1 MNGKQGSCRRCRR
14 DQRAVRVDFCFCSRP
29 ELEGRCSVIRVPDC
43 PCRDIGAFLPLNALC
58 ASAILHYAAAG
69 RPKSAGRGRR
79 RGSDEK
85 HSVAL
90 QAAERKLGQ
99 CGLCNALLSH
109 AYLAAVDLPHLCI
122 HVCLISLSNVLMV
135 GVAHT
140 QGEPNLGRT

>member
-14 DQRAVRVDFCFCSRP
+14 DQRAVRVDFCFCSGT
-29 ELEGRCSVIRVPDC
+29 ELEGRCCVIRVPDC
-43 PCRDIGAFLPLNALC
+43 LCRDLGAFLPLNALC
-58 ASAILHYAAAG
+58 SSAIHYAAAG

-85 HSVAL
+85 HNVAL

-99 CGLCNALLSH
+99 CGLCNALLSY
-109 AYLAAVDLPHLCI
+109 AYLAAVPLPHLRI
-122 HVCLISLSNVLMV
+122 YACLISLSNILMI